1 MGGWE
6 LMNETMSILAM
17 QLLNGL
23 AYGMLLFLLAAG
35 LSLIFGIMDILNL
48 AHGSFYML
56 GAYIAFSIAQALNNF
71 WLALVLAPLVVG
83 LISMILE
90 AGLLRLSYSRGH
102 LTQVLLT
109 FGLAYVFNDL
119 VRWIWGADIRSLTP
133 PPIISGSLEIM
144 GQTFPRYRVFVVFFG
159 LLIALLLWYFQE
171 KTRWGAIIRAGVS
184 DKEMVSGLGINI
196 RLVFT
201 LIFALGGVLAG
212 LSGVTAGPILGL
224 FPGMD
229 FETLIFALIVVVVGG
244 LGSFT
249 ATFGGAIII
258 GLADTFGKVWFPEA
272 SLFLIFAIMAVVLLV
287 KPQGL
292 FGGRAG

>member
-1 MGGWE
+1 
-6 LMNETMSILAM
+6 MNETLSIFAM

-48 AHGSFYML
+48 AHGSLYML
-56 GAYIAFSIAQALNNF
+56 GAYIAFSIANYLENF
-71 WLALVLAPLVVG
+71 WLALILAPLLVG
-83 LISMILE
+83 LISLILE
-90 AGLLRLSYSRGH
+90 VGLLRISYNRGH

-109 FGLAYVFNDL
+109 FGLAYVFNDM

-133 PPIISGSLEIM
+133 PASISGSLEIM
-144 GQTFPRYRVFVVFFG
+144 GQTFPRYRIFVVFLG
-159 LLIALLLWYFQE
+159 LAIAFLLWFFQE

-201 LIFALGGVLAG
+201 LIFALGGILAG
-212 LSGVTAGPILGL
+212 LSGVAAGPILGL

-249 ATFGGAIII
+249 ATLGGAIII

-272 SLFLIFAIMAVVLLV
+272 SLFLIFAIMAIVLLV

>member
-1 MGGWE
+1 
-6 LMNETMSILAM
+6 
-17 QLLNGL
+17 
-23 AYGMLLFLLAAG
+23 MLLFLLAAG

-48 AHGSFYML
+48 AHGSLYML
-56 GAYIAFSIAQALNNF
+56 GAYIAFSVAQFLGNF
-71 WLALVLAPLVVG
+71 WLALILAPLLVG
-83 LISMILE
+83 LISLVLE
-90 AGLLRLSYSRGH
+90 LGLLRISYKRGH

-133 PPIISGSLEIM
+133 PASIGGSMEIM
-144 GQTFPRYRVFVVFFG
+144 GQIFPRYRLFVVVLG
-159 LLIALLLWYFQE
+159 LAVAILLWFFQE

-201 LIFALGGVLAG
+201 LVFALGGILAG
-212 LSGVTAGPILGL
+212 LSGVAAGPILGL

-258 GLADTFGKVWFPEA
+258 GLADTFGKIWFPEA

>member
-1 MGGWE
+1 V
-6 LMNETMSILAM
+6 NESLSIFAM

-48 AHGSFYML
+48 AHGSLYML
-56 GAYIAFSIAQALNNF
+56 GAYIAFSVAQFLGNF
-71 WLALVLAPLVVG
+71 WLALILAPLLVG
-83 LISMILE
+83 LISLVLE
-90 AGLLRLSYSRGH
+90 LGLLRISYKRGH

-133 PPIISGSLEIM
+133 PASIGGSMEIM
-144 GQTFPRYRVFVVFFG
+144 GQIFPRYRLFVVVLG
-159 LLIALLLWYFQE
+159 LAVAILLWFFQE

-201 LIFALGGVLAG
+201 LVFALGGILAG
-212 LSGVTAGPILGL
+212 LSGVAAGPILGL

-258 GLADTFGKVWFPEA
+258 GLADTFGKIWFPEA

>member
-1 MGGWE
+1 
-6 LMNETMSILAM
+6 MNESLSILAM
-17 QLLNGL
+17 QVLNGL

-35 LSLIFGIMDILNL
+35 LSLIFGNMDILNL

-56 GAYIAFSIAQALNNF
+56 GAYIALSVAQYLDNF
-71 WLALVLAPLVVG
+71 WLALILAPLLVG
-83 LISMILE
+83 LISLVLE
-90 AGLLRLSYSRGH
+90 LGLLRISYNRGH

-119 VRWIWGADIRSLTP
+119 VRWIWGAAIHTLTP
-133 PPIISGSLEIM
+133 PASISGSLEIM
-144 GQTFPRYRVFVVFFG
+144 GQTFPRYRVFVV
-159 LLIALLLWYFQE
+159 LLGFVIAFLLWFFQE

-184 DKEMVSGLGINI
+184 DKEMVGGLGINI
-196 RLVFT
+196 HLVFT

-212 LSGVTAGPILGL
+212 LSGVAAGPILGL
-224 FPGMD
+224 YPGMD

-258 GLADTFGKVWFPEA
+258 GLADTLGKVWFPEA

-292 FGGRAG
+292 FGGRAA

>member
-1 MGGWE
+1 
-6 LMNETMSILAM
+6 MNESLSILAM

-35 LSLIFGIMDILNL
+35 LSLIFGMMDILNL
-48 AHGSFYML
+48 AHGSLYML
-56 GAYIAFSIAQALNNF
+56 GAYLAFSLAQFLDNF
-71 WLALVLAPLVVG
+71 WVALILAPLLVG
-83 LISMILE
+83 LISLLLE
-90 AGLLRLSYSRGH
+90 LGLLRVSYSRGH

-109 FGLAYVFNDL
+109 FGLAYVFNDM

-133 PPIISGSLEIM
+133 PASISGSLEIM
-144 GQTFPRYRVFVVFFG
+144 GQTFPRYRVFVV
-159 LLIALLLWYFQE
+159 LLGFAIALFLWFFQE

-201 LIFALGGVLAG
+201 LIFALGGALAG
-212 LSGVTAGPILGL
+212 LSGVAAGPILGL

-244 LGSFT
+244 LGSFS

-292 FGGRAG
+292 FGGRAA

>member
-1 MGGWE
+1 
-6 LMNETMSILAM
+6 MNETMSILAM

-90 AGLLRLSYSRGH
+90 AGLLRISYSRGH

>member
-1 MGGWE
+1 
-6 LMNETMSILAM
+6 MNESLSILAM

-48 AHGSFYML
+48 AHGSLYML
-56 GAYIAFSIAQALNNF
+56 GAYLAFSLAQSLNSF
-71 WLALVLAPLVVG
+71 WLALILAPLLVG

-90 AGLLRLSYSRGH
+90 VVLLRISYNRGH

-133 PPIISGSLEIM
+133 PDSINGSLEIM
-144 GQTFPRYRVFVVFFG
+144 GQTFPRYRVFVV
-159 LLIALLLWYFQE
+159 LLGFAIALLLWFFQE

-196 RLVFT
+196 HLVFT
-201 LIFALGGVLAG
+201 FVFALGGVLAG

-229 FETLIFALIVVVVGG
+229 FDTLIFALIVVVVGG

>member
-1 MGGWE
+1 
-6 LMNETMSILAM
+6 MNESLSIFAM

-48 AHGSFYML
+48 AHGSLYML
-56 GAYIAFSIAQALNNF
+56 GAYIAFSVAQFLGNF
-71 WLALVLAPLVVG
+71 WLALILAPLLVG
-83 LISMILE
+83 LISLVLE
-90 AGLLRLSYSRGH
+90 LGLLRISYKRGH

-133 PPIISGSLEIM
+133 PASIGGSMEIM
-144 GQTFPRYRVFVVFFG
+144 GQIFPRYRLFVVVLG
-159 LLIALLLWYFQE
+159 LAVAILLWFFQE

-201 LIFALGGVLAG
+201 LVFALGGILAG
-212 LSGVTAGPILGL
+212 LSGVAAGPILGL

-258 GLADTFGKVWFPEA
+258 GLADTFGKIWFPEA

>member
-1 MGGWE
+1 
-6 LMNETMSILAM
+6 
-17 QLLNGL
+17 
-23 AYGMLLFLLAAG
+23 
-35 LSLIFGIMDILNL
+35 MDILNL

-90 AGLLRLSYSRGH
+90 AGLLRISYSRGH

>member
-1 MGGWE
+1 LGGWE

-90 AGLLRLSYSRGH
+90 AGLLRISYSRGH

>member
-1 MGGWE
+1 
-6 LMNETMSILAM
+6 MNESLSIFAM

-48 AHGSFYML
+48 AHGSLYML
-56 GAYIAFSIAQALNNF
+56 GAYIAFSVAQFLGNF
-71 WLALVLAPLVVG
+71 WLALILAPLLVG
-83 LISMILE
+83 LISLVLE
-90 AGLLRLSYSRGH
+90 LGLLRISYKRGH

-133 PPIISGSLEIM
+133 PASIGGSMEIM
-144 GQTFPRYRVFVVFFG
+144 GQIFPRYRLFVVVLG
-159 LLIALLLWYFQE
+159 LAVAILLWFFQE

-201 LIFALGGVLAG
+201 LVFALGGILAG
-212 LSGVTAGPILGL
+212 LSGVAAGPILGL

-229 FETLIFALIVVVVGG
+229 FETLIFALIVVVVCG

-258 GLADTFGKVWFPEA
+258 GLADTFGKIWFPEA

>member
-1 MGGWE
+1 
-6 LMNETMSILAM
+6 MNESLSIFAM

-48 AHGSFYML
+48 AHGSLYML
-56 GAYIAFSIAQALNNF
+56 GAYLAFSLAQAFNNF
-71 WLALVLAPLVVG
+71 WLAMILAPLLVG
-83 LISMILE
+83 LISLVLE
-90 AGLLRLSYSRGH
+90 ASLLRISYNKGH

-133 PPIISGSLEIM
+133 PTAISGSLEIM
-144 GQTFPRYRVFVVFFG
+144 GQTFPRYRIFVVFLG
-159 LLIALLLWYFQE
+159 LAIALLLWFFQE
-171 KTRWGAIIRAGVS
+171 KTRWGAIVRAGVS

-201 LIFALGGVLAG
+201 LIFALGGTLAG
-212 LSGVTAGPILGL
+212 LSGVAAGPIMGL

-272 SLFLIFAIMAVVLLV
+272 SLFLIFAIMAIVLLV